1 MDMSQILTD
10 LRKERDRID
19 QAINAIETL
28 NGKAVRNTVNFQ
40 RGSKSRT
47 SQSTNGRTGTRR
59 GISAAG
65 RKRISEAAKK
75 MWAGRRKRAASRP
88 RQAMSAATKKKLS
101 QAAKARWAER
111 KKKALSFA
119 KH

>member
-1 MDMSQILTD
+1 MDTNRIMAD

-19 QAINAIETL
+19 QAIGAIEAL
-28 NGKAVRNTVNFQ
+28 NGSPVSSQRAFKQRVNRPLSSQ
-40 RGSKSRT
+40 GRKS
-47 SQSTNGRTGTRR
+47 S

-75 MWAGRRKRAASRP
+75 MWEQRRKQGAPRSRA
-88 RQAMSAATKKKLS
+88 AMSAETKKKLS

-111 KKKALSFA
+111 KKKTT
-119 KH
+119 